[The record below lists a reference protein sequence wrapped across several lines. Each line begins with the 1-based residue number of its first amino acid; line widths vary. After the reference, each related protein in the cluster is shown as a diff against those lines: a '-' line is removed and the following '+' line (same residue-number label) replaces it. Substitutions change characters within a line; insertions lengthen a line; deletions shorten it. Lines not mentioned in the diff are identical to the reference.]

1 MGLVKRLCLI
11 LSRNQLLTNY
21 KTFRRSHLD
30 YVEIIYDKTFKDSFK
45 EKLEKVQYSTSL
57 IITGGIKKISW
68 ERLYQELYLESLCDT
83 RW

>member
-1 MGLVKRLCLI
+1 MKRLCLI

-45 EKLEKVQYSTSL
+45 EKLENVQYSTSL

>member
-1 MGLVKRLCLI
+1 MKRLCLI

-45 EKLEKVQYSTSL
+45 EKLE
-57 IITGGIKKISW
+57 
-68 ERLYQELYLESLCDT
+68 
-83 RW
+83 

>member
-1 MGLVKRLCLI
+1 MGLMKRLCLI

-45 EKLEKVQYSTSL
+45 EKLENVQYSTSL

>member
-1 MGLVKRLCLI
+1 MGLMKRLCLI

-21 KTFRRSHLD
+21 KTFGRSHLD
-30 YVEIIYDKTFKDSFK
+30 YVEIIYDKTFNDSFK
-45 EKLEKVQYSTSL
+45 EKLEKVQYFTSL

>member
-1 MGLVKRLCLI
+1 MKRLCLI

-30 YVEIIYDKTFKDSFK
+30 YVEIIYDKTFKVSFK

-68 ERLYQELYLESLCDT
+68 ERLYQELYLEYLCDT